1 MNSEEHFFI
10 QILSDYLAQRHTD
23 KQKDLDWNKILQLA
37 QAHQVE
43 GIIYNQCKDLLPDS
57 VRSTFEKAYGAT
69 VFQYMNRMA
78 DLEEIRRFFNAAS
91 VPFFTVKGPIIAGYY
106 PIPELRTMGDADL
119 VIRAKDREKSD
130 VLMKSMGF
138 TSPYNGNEEE
148 YHYDRRGLAYELHE
162 CLVHHNV
169 ATHTQ
174 ADDFFNNFWLYVKD
188 GKLDPSFHFL
198 FLLKHLQG
206 HFMISGVGF
215 RQFMDVAVMGKNESA
230 LNWSW
235 IQEKLDEIG
244 MLDFAKN
251 CIGFIYKWFG
261 IKMPIEMMI
270 PDDNFYEI
278 GTEGILNNGVFGFN
292 NEENQKNHTL
302 NDARKAGGIGM
313 VKNALGY
320 VFMPYSKMKT
330 LEAYSYLKDRPYLFP
345 VAWIHRLGRGVK
357 NFSNSK
363 KTMARNFA
371 SKEEIS
377 KRDKYLKKWGL

>member
-1 MNSEEHFFI
+1 MTEEQNYFI
-10 QILSDYLAQRHTD
+10 QILADHINGSTTSPRSSINWSEISQLSHT
-23 KQKDLDWNKILQLA
+23 
-37 QAHQVE
+37 HQIG
-43 GIIYNQCKDLLPDS
+43 GIVYYQCKDFLPES
-57 VRSTFEKAYGAT
+57 VYSSFEKDYSAEIY
-69 VFQYMNRMA
+69 YYLNREQDTNKLIDA
-78 DLEEIRRFFNAAS
+78 FKKNDIKAFLI
-91 VPFFTVKGPIIAGYY
+91 KGLAVSKYY
-106 PIPELRTMGDADL
+106 PVPALRTMGDADL

-148 YHYDRRGLAYELHE
+148 YHYDRRGFAYELHE

-363 KTMARNFA
+363 KNMARNFA